1 MTTNKQKPNSSP
13 SSGNDTKDEFSD
25 SASPVAGK
33 RETLAARAQR
43 IIGKVLETEPAAAPD
58 NGA

>member
-1 MTTNKQKPNSSP
+1 MSTDKHKANSSP

-25 SASPVAGK
+25 SASPAAGK

-58 NGA
+58 NCA